1 MVDEDDDNER
11 KKFPNKR
18 CTRKRQCK
26 FRSDYFD
33 ALFTVKLVDCWCF
46 YCFFPLLFGLFLVYF
61 FPSITDL
68 WRSYSFSFAFVVIY
82 SMSILIWKITFI
94 IFFVFPCNNSVF
106 IYLRIFFIYFLRLNI
121 LFSRLFTLDNSTIIS
136 IIHNTNTIFYCLF
149 QYELY
154 LFQYERK

>member
-1 MVDEDDDNER
+1 MTMKGKNSRISDAHEKDNANSDPTISMLCLQSNWLIVDV
-11 KKFPNKR
+11 FI
-18 CTRKRQCK
+18 
-26 FRSDYFD
+26 
-33 ALFTVKLVDCWCF
+33 A
-46 YCFFPLLFGLFLVYF
+46 FFPCFLVYCTF
-61 FPSITDL
+61 CWWTSITDL